1 MIRVENLCKEFY
13 MHIRDDAQIEGFENI
28 NLHIEPGTL
37 TAITGPSGCGKSS
50 LLKCIYRTYTPTG
63 GNVWYKK
70 ADGTSINLATAE
82 PWEIIALRKEE
93 IGYVSQFFSVIP
105 RISALDILINTQ
117 TAHGVAQEVARKKA
131 KEYLKCVGIGEHLW
145 NMYPATFSGGEK
157 QRLNIANA
165 LITSPRFLLLDEPTA
180 SLDKISKEWVMNLI
194 LELKKQGTAM
204 LGVFHDDIAIRT
216 LADARFEMRE
226 KRKVPIDYRM
236 EYAAEVLAES
246 EAC

>member
-1 MIRVENLCKEFY
+1 
-13 MHIRDDAQIEGFENI
+13 MHIRDDAQIEGFEDI
-28 NLHIEPGTL
+28 SLNLDAGTL
-37 TAITGPSGCGKSS
+37 TAVTGPSGCGKSS

-63 GNVWYKK
+63 GHVWYTKK
-70 ADGTSINLATAE
+70 DGDVIDLATAE

-117 TAHGVAQEVARKKA
+117 IARGVLESFARKKA

-165 LITSPRFLLLDEPTA
+165 LITNPRFLLLDEPTA
-180 SLDKISKEWVMNLI
+180 SLDMVSKEWVMNLI

-204 LGVFHDDIAIRT
+204 LGVFHDEIAIKT
-216 LADARFEMRE
+216 LADCRFEMRE
-226 KRKVPIDYRM
+226 KKIVPIDYRM
-236 EYAAEVLAES
+236 EYAGEVLAEV
-246 EAC
+246 CC